1 MQRNLIHYSPF
12 PMTSEDKAFNG
23 IDPKISPDELE
34 RQNRRALTTFQK
46 QAAEITVENEADK
59 LRAEK
64 LLLDLK
70 TQMDAIEEFRVFF
83 TKPLNDQ
90 IKKINSLFQPQIKA
104 LLTMITGVKSVRGAY
119 VLKLEQAARKEEE
132 RLAKIRAAADAKR
145 AAEGKEAIPEPIKS
159 VERAESTSRTEEGR
173 NTDRIVWK
181 GEVTDGNLVPREY
194 CVPSA
199 ALIKNAIDQ
208 GVRQIPGVRIFE
220 EVETR
225 TTARR

>member
-1 MQRNLIHYSPF
+1 MSKDPF
-12 PMTSEDKAFNG
+12 TG
-23 IDPKISPDELE
+23 IDPKASPDELAL
-34 RQNRRALTTFQK
+34 QNNRAITTFGK
-46 QAAEITVENEADK
+46 QAAEISVDSEDDK

-70 TQMDAIEEFRVFF
+70 TQADAIEEFRVFF

-90 IKKINSLFQPQIKA
+90 LKKINALFQPQIKA
-104 LLTMITGVKSVRGAY
+104 LLTMIQGVKAVRGAY
-119 VLKLEQAARKEEE
+119 VLKIEQAARKEEE

-145 AAEGKEAIPEPIKS
+145 EAAGKEAIAEPIKS
-159 VERAESTSRTEEGR
+159 VERVESTARTEAGR

-181 GEVTDGNLVPREY
+181 GEVTDGQLVPREY

-199 ALIKNAIDQ
+199 ALIKNAVDQ
-208 GVRQIPGVRIFE
+208 GIRQIPGVRIFE

-225 TTARR
+225 TTARF